1 MVVRDAGMAVG
12 VARAPIRDPWPAM
25 VPAVLLASAFF
36 LLPIFNMLRLSLTT
50 PEGIGLA
57 NYIAFFEQAHQADAL
72 LRSLQLACMATL
84 TGALLAWPLAF
95 FVAFCVPPRWRIVA
109 LLALLAPF
117 WTSFTIRAF
126 SWQLVLSDNGVLAWA
141 LSGITGHPV
150 SLGFLYTMSASVFGL
165 AIFGMML
172 TTLTLYGA
180 MTAIDRRLIEACA
193 SLGGGRWAAFRDVIF
208 PLALPGW
215 LVGVTLTFIIS
226 VGDYA
231 VPTLLGGGLK
241 PVLAQMMLSTVK
253 GTYDL
258 PAAATMAVLLTS
270 VVLLALL
277 PAGLYALWRGRRA

>member
-1 MVVRDAGMAVG
+1 MVGPAAPT
-12 VARAPIRDPWPAM
+12 PIRDAWPAIL
-25 VPAVLLASAFF
+25 PAALLAAAFF
-36 LLPIFNMLRLSLTT
+36 LLPILNMIRLSLTT
-50 PEGIGLA
+50 PEGAGLA
-57 NYIAFFEQAHQADAL
+57 NYATFFAQAHQADAL
-72 LRSLQLACMATL
+72 WRSVQLATMSSLAA
-84 TGALLAWPLAF
+84 ALLAWPLALF
-95 FVAFCVPPRWRIVA
+95 LVFCVPARWRIVA

-141 LSGITGHPV
+141 LREVTGQPV
-150 SLGFLYTMSASVFGL
+150 SLGFLYTMGASVFGL

-180 MTAIDRRLIEACA
+180 MIAIDRRLIEACA
-193 SLGGGRWAAFRDVIF
+193 SLGGGRRAVFRDVIL

-215 LVGVTLTFIIS
+215 LVGVTLTFIIC

-241 PVLAQMMLSTVK
+241 PVLAQIMLSTVK

-258 PAAATMAVLLTS
+258 PAAATMAVILTS
-270 VVLLALL
+270 VVLLAAL
-277 PAGLYALWRGRRA
+277 PVGLFVLWRRRFL

>member
-1 MVVRDAGMAVG
+1 MVARIG
-12 VARAPIRDPWPAM
+12 RAPIRDPWPAIL
-25 VPAVLLASAFF
+25 PAVLLAAAFF
-36 LLPIFNMLRLSLTT
+36 LLPIFNMIRLSLTT
-50 PEGIGLA
+50 PEGVGLG
-57 NYIAFFEQAHQADAL
+57 NYAAFFEQAHQADAL
-72 LRSLQLACMATL
+72 WRSVQLAAMAS
-84 TGALLAWPLAF
+84 GIAALLAWPLAF
-95 FVAFCVPPRWRIVA
+95 FIAFCVPVRWRIVA

-126 SWQLVLSDNGVLAWA
+126 SWQLVLSDNGVLAWT
-141 LSGITGHPV
+141 LREVTGQPV
-150 SLGFLYTMSASVFGL
+150 SLGFLYTMGASVFGL

-193 SLGGGRWAAFRDVIF
+193 SLGGCRWAAFRDVIV

-215 LVGVTLTFIIS
+215 LVGVTLTFIIC

-258 PAAATMAVLLTS
+258 PSAATMAVMLTS
-270 VVLLALL
+270 VVLLAAL
-277 PAGLYALWRGRRA
+277 PMGVFALWRRRHA

>member
-1 MVVRDAGMAVG
+1 MVGAAP
-12 VARAPIRDPWPAM
+12 RAPIRDPWPAM
-25 VPAVLLASAFF
+25 VPAVLLAAAFF
-36 LLPIFNMLRLSLTT
+36 LLPIANMVRLSLTT
-50 PEGIGLA
+50 ETGIGLG

-72 LRSLQLACMATL
+72 LRSLQLATMATAL
-84 TGALLAWPLAF
+84 SALLAWPLAF
-95 FVAFCVPPRWRIVA
+95 FVAFCVPARWRIVA

-141 LSGITGHPV
+141 LREITGAPV
-150 SLGFLYTMSASVFGL
+150 SLGFLYTMGASVFGL

-180 MTAIDRRLIEACA
+180 MTAIDRRLIEASA
-193 SLGGGRWAAFRDVIF
+193 SLGGGRWAAFRDIVF

-215 LVGVTLTFIIS
+215 FVGVTLTFIIC

-258 PAAATMAVLLTS
+258 SAAATMAVLLTS
-270 VVLLALL
+270 VVLLAGLPIGLHALL
-277 PAGLYALWRGRRA
+277 KRRVPGRGVAA